1 MEQKLGKQLVLDE
14 LFDLTLYKEMRE
26 ITSGDLKPMFSEL
39 IPTETKHF
47 AFWQDFFSIKIEKL
61 DFKRRLKLKLLTSVV
76 KVFGTLGAHLVLEAI
91 EVYGVRKYVNVW
103 EKHKGTPTG
112 EAVRKILEDEFQ
124 HEDEIV
130 SSSIERHIHPE
141 RVRDVFL
148 GLNDGLVEI
157 LGAVSGFFAALS
169 DLPAVIA
176 ASIAVAVA
184 GAISMAAGAYGAVDS
199 ENEVERIE
207 SAKKGFE
214 FEKSFWEGGTQPKAD
229 EPPTQG
235 KTEIN
240 SSSAVESGLIVGIS
254 YLLGATV
261 PVLPMLLGAKNV
273 LLPLIVAVVVIVFIS
288 TVIAFLSGMRM
299 SRRIFTNLVT
309 LLIAVGVTY
318 VVGIL
323 VRTIFGISI

>member
-1 MEQKLGKQLVLDE
+1 MGQELGKQLVLDE
-14 LFDLTLYKEMRE
+14 LFDLTLYKAMRE
-26 ITSGDLKPMFSEL
+26 ITSEDMKPMFSEL

-61 DFKRRLKLKLLTSVV
+61 DFRRRLKLKLLTSVV

-91 EVYGVRKYVNVW
+91 EVYGVQKYVNVW
-103 EKHKGTPTG
+103 EKYKGTPTG

-141 RVRDVFL
+141 RVRDIFL

-157 LGAVSGFFAALS
+157 LGAVSGFFAAFS
-169 DLPAVIA
+169 NLPSIIA

-184 GAISMAAGAYGAVDS
+184 GAISMAAGAYGAVNS
-199 ENEVERIE
+199 ENEVEKVE
-207 SAKKGFE
+207 LAKKDFLNETLKPQDISSRHDGTE
-214 FEKSFWEGGTQPKAD
+214 EEGN
-229 EPPTQG
+229 
-235 KTEIN
+235 N
-240 SSSAVESGLIVGIS
+240 SSSAFESGVVVGIS
-254 YLLGATV
+254 YILGATV
-261 PVLPMLLGAKNV
+261 PILPMLLGARNIFW
-273 LLPLIVAVVVIVFIS
+273 PLVVAAVVIIFIS

-299 SRRIFTNLVT
+299 SRRILTNLII

-318 VVGIL
+318 AVGIL
-323 VRTIFGISI
+323 VRTVFGINI

>member
-1 MEQKLGKQLVLDE
+1 MEQKLGRQLVLDE

-26 ITSGDLKPMFSEL
+26 ITSDNLEPMFGEL

-61 DFKRRLKLKLLTSVV
+61 DFRRRLKLKLLTSVV

-103 EKHKGTPTG
+103 EKYKGTPMG
-112 EAVRKILEDEFQ
+112 DAVRKILEDEFQ

-141 RVRDVFL
+141 RIRDIFL

-184 GAISMAAGAYGAVDS
+184 GAISMAAGAYGAMNS
-199 ENEVERIE
+199 ENEVEHIE
-207 SAKKGFE
+207 SAKKDFLLE
-214 FEKSFWEGGTQPKAD
+214 ETPVQNGT
-229 EPPTQG
+229 G
-235 KTEIN
+235 KTGDH
-240 SSSAVESGLIVGIS
+240 SSSEKGGNAIQSGMIVGIS

-261 PVLPMLLGAKNV
+261 PVLPILLGAKNIF
-273 LLPLIVAVVVIVFIS
+273 LPFVFAAVVIVFIS
-288 TVIAFLSGMRM
+288 GIIAFLSGMRM
-299 SRRIFTNLVT
+299 SRRILTNLVI
-309 LLIAVGVTY
+309 LVIAVGVTY
-318 VVGIL
+318 SVGIF
-323 VRTIFGISI
+323 VRAIFGISI